1 MALRIVADSAA
12 DLPEPLRAAAKA
24 GTDGKVTVEALP
36 EGWAIEDVGGLKRT
50 LSEERTTRKAL
61 EKTVAQFEGIDDAAA
76 AREALTQMKAGKL
89 KSSAE
94 LEEFRKQ
101 LEAKVGADLAKK
113 DQALSALTKQLT
125 EQLVDGAALKA
136 IAEAGG
142 NPKLLMPIL
151 RSAVKAEMDASG
163 TLAVTLHDEQGKQL
177 VSTAAGATGPMGIAE
192 FVSQLRGQPEFKAAF
207 AGSGTGGSGASSAA
221 GGSGR
226 AASQAGLPTSKE
238 LFARANAQG

>member
-12 DLPEPLRAAAKA
+12 DLPEPLRGAAKMVE
-24 GTDGKVTVEALP
+24 GKPVVETLP
-36 EGWAIEDVGGLKRT
+36 DGWALEDVAGLKRT
-50 LSEERTTRKAL
+50 LSEERTSRKAL
-61 EKTVAQFEGIDDAAA
+61 EKAVAQFEGIDDAAA
-76 AREALTQMKAGKL
+76 AREALTQMRAGAL
-89 KSSAE
+89 KSSKE
-94 LEEFRKQ
+94 LDEFRKQ

-113 DQALSALTKQLT
+113 DQAVSALTKQLT

-151 RSAVKAEMDASG
+151 RSAVKAEMG
-163 TLAVTLHDEQGKQL
+163 TDGTFAVTLHDEQGKQL

-192 FVSQLRGQPEFKAAF
+192 FVSQLRTQPEFKGAF
-207 AGSGTGGSGASSAA
+207 AGSGTGGSGASSAT

-226 AASQAGLPTSKE
+226 AASQAGPLSSTD
-238 LFARANAQG
+238 LFARANATG